1 MWPWIFFSNLRNRTQ
16 ALGEFQLQNEEL
28 RTQIRQLNLRT
39 AQLQANQRK
48 RTPKVKSQ
56 APEDKQIESDAIT
69 VAGKKYSVMYFPWTE
84 LDWLTRRLQP
94 NINVW
99 NSEAWFMNEKT
110 QKSAHITKVIDVL
123 ESVVIKNTES
133 SAKIL
138 LGETWAQNIVSTIG

>member
-1 MWPWIFFSNLRNRTQ
+1 
-16 ALGEFQLQNEEL
+16 
-28 RTQIRQLNLRT
+28 
-39 AQLQANQRK
+39 
-48 RTPKVKSQ
+48 
-56 APEDKQIESDAIT
+56 
-69 VAGKKYSVMYFPWTE
+69 MYFPWTE

-110 QKSAHITKVIDVL
+110 QKSAHITEVIDVL

-138 LGETWAQNIVSTIG
+138 LSETWAQNIVSTIE